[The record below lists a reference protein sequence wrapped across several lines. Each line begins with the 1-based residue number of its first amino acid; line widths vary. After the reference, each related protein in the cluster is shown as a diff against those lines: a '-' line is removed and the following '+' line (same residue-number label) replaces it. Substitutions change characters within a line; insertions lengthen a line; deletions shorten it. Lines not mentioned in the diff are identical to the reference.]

1 MPKEK
6 YGKTVKTQATTNSDK
21 TGDKKIKNL
30 NKPKSNSLEQAILN
44 TEMQILVAKEAGDTR
59 TMRLF
64 EKILQRFIRI
74 RDGQ

>member
-6 YGKTVKTQATTNSDK
+6 SGRAGKTQVTTKTSDK
-21 TGDKKIKNL
+21 IPSKKS
-30 NKPKSNSLEQAILN
+30 KSNSLEQAILN
-44 TEMQILVAKEAGDTR
+44 TEMQILLAREAGDTR